1 MDRRVKER
9 HELQLVCRFGTA
21 SILSAPYEGVTQNVS
36 RDGILMHWLHGVP
49 LPEPG
54 DSLNVEVDLPSGS
67 DFGPRVMRCVTTV
80 VRIVDGKT
88 GIPLVGLR
96 INKVRFTRPGKK
108 RQFDLAA
115 MKPATDT
122 VN

>member
-1 MDRRVKER
+1 MDRRDKER
-9 HELQLVCRFGTA
+9 HELQLVCRFGA
-21 SILSAPYEGVTQNVS
+21 ARVLSAPYQGVTENVS
-36 RDGILMHWLHGVP
+36 RAGILMHWLEAVP

-54 DSLNVEVDLPSGS
+54 DSLNVEVDLPGGA
-67 DFGPRVMRCVTTV
+67 DFGPRVMRCATTV
-80 VRIVDGKT
+80 VRIVDGKA

-108 RQFDLAA
+108 RLFDLAS
-115 MKPATDT
+115 MKSATDA